1 MTDRERQTGDIVRAK
16 DTVIRDAAEYI
27 KELFKDNADGH
38 DCDHSIRV
46 YRNAMKIASQEGDC
60 DTFVVALAALLHD
73 TDDHKLFH
81 TEDNENA
88 RKFLADQGI
97 DKDITEKICTAI
109 SEVSFSKNR
118 DRHPSTVEGE
128 IVQDTDR
135 LDALG
140 AMGIARTFA
149 YGGKHGR
156 SLDESVEHFHDK
168 LLLLKDLMNTDT
180 GKKLAESGHDFLI
193 AFLQQY
199 ESETGGTDVIL

>member
-1 MTDRERQTGDIVRAK
+1 MTDRERQAGDVVRAK
-16 DTVIRDAAEYI
+16 DTVIRDAADYI

-38 DCDHSIRV
+38 DYDHSIRV

-73 TDDHKLFH
+73 VDDHKLFH

-128 IVQDTDR
+128 IVQDADR
-135 LDALG
+135 LDALVQWVLSELLHMEG
-140 AMGIARTFA
+140 GMAVHLMKAWSISMTNSCSLRT
-149 YGGKHGR
+149 
-156 SLDESVEHFHDK
+156 
-168 LLLLKDLMNTDT
+168 
-180 GKKLAESGHDFLI
+180 
-193 AFLQQY
+193 
-199 ESETGGTDVIL
+199 